1 MECFAWVQL
10 HAIGSEVLGK
20 DHGNLVGLAEDTAA
34 FRRVGEISTF
44 AAVEFV
50 SKEGL
55 EVCAHGDLV
64 SSFAESYQVVV
75 SVGDGEVGLKD
86 EIEEGRV
93 SKVEDVGKV
102 DDKEDR

>member
-55 EVCAHGDLV
+55 EGCAHGDLV